1 MAISQGLTHS
11 TSELGS
17 QTMTGEQAV
26 ETLGIIAITIMVTSY
41 ALETRSPF
49 YIAAFALGCALAAIY
64 AYFLRS
70 YPFLIA
76 ETIWAVIA
84 FRRWRASSTSA
95 G

>member
-1 MAISQGLTHS
+1 MI
-11 TSELGS
+11 
-17 QTMTGEQAV
+17 TGEQAI

-41 ALETRSPF
+41 ALEKRGPF
-49 YIAAFALGCALAAIY
+49 YVAAFALGCALAAVY

-84 FRRWRASSTSA
+84 FRRWRASGAPT